1 MKKWFIKFLLVVFT
15 SSVLLMPSQGANA
28 ESNVKAA
35 DESDYSIQSLQ
46 EGDEEIVFNY
56 ENSIEEE
63 YEEDSRTIYNV
74 NIEDEFNIKNENFK
88 MTVSESDNEMTVY
101 SKLDNGST
109 KLSSEFY
116 VNIETG
122 ETYVTETVA
131 NAEGGNTTKVY
142 DIVFTDIEG
151 EEFKATLIDR
161 DSDNVYNINTIDA
174 KASAIPVLAV
184 VLQMGARWAIK
195 KYGQRALISAF
206 GKYALSNAIK
216 NVPSLVVKSKHLQSH
231 TGTWAKFNTNSQTT
245 AKAWI
250 KEALQKVSV
259 SNFQINNNEKLSFRF
274 DVAMGKKVG
283 TKGETKI
290 RIVIGYD
297 GKIWSAFPV
306 K

>member
-1 MKKWFIKFLLVVFT
+1 MNKWFTKFLLVVFT
-15 SSVLLMPSQGANA
+15 TSALLTPAQGANA
-28 ESNVKAA
+28 EGNVKGG

-56 ENSIEEE
+56 EDSIENE
-63 YEEDSRTIYNV
+63 YKDASKIIYTV
-74 NIEDEFNIKNENFK
+74 DVEDEFNIQNENFE
-88 MTVSESDNEMTVY
+88 MTVSESDNEMTVF
-101 SKLDNGST
+101 SQLDNGSI

-122 ETYVTETVA
+122 ETYVTETVP
-131 NAEGGNTTKVY
+131 NSEGKNTTKVY
-142 DIVFTDIEG
+142 DIAFTDIEG

-161 DSDNVYNINTIDA
+161 DSDDVYNINTIDA
-174 KASAIPVLAV
+174 KASAIPVLAI

-216 NVPSLVVKSKHLQSH
+216 NVPKLVVKSKHLQSH
-231 TGTWAKFNTNSQTT
+231 TGTWAKFNTNSQAT

>member
-1 MKKWFIKFLLVVFT
+1 MKKWFTKFLLVVFT
-15 SSVLLMPSQGANA
+15 SGALLTPSQGANA
-28 ESNVKAA
+28 EGNVKVA

-56 ENSIEEE
+56 ENSIENE
-63 YEEDSRTIYNV
+63 YEEDSKTIYTV
-74 NIEDEFNIKNENFK
+74 DVEDEFNIHNENFE
-88 MTVSESDNEMTVY
+88 MTVSESDNEMTVF
-101 SKLDNGST
+101 SQLDNGST

-122 ETYVTETVA
+122 ETYVTETVP
-131 NAEGGNTTKVY
+131 NSEGGNTTKVY
-142 DIVFTDIEG
+142 DIAFTDIEG

-161 DSDNVYNINTIDA
+161 DSDDVYNINTIDA
-174 KASAIPVLAV
+174 KASAIPVLAI

-231 TGTWAKFNTNSQTT
+231 TGTWAKFSTNSQAT
-245 AKAWI
+245 AKSWI

-274 DVAMGKKVG
+274 DVSMGRKVG